1 MQRRLTLLLIVAALL
16 IIGLLPVGM
25 MLSKSFVV
33 DGKFTSAVYERLF
46 ANAREYWVPMR
57 HSLTLAVLTAGI
69 AVMLG
74 VPLGLLLGKTDLP
87 FRRPLAVVLSIPL
100 LIPPYILA
108 VSWFN
113 VLTGDGSLANAIPAP
128 TVKLLSDWL
137 FGLPGCVWVL
147 VSAFMP
153 VVIILTM
160 AYLHAVSPRLEE
172 AARLITRWP
181 GILRHI
187 TLPIIMSGILFG
199 GILVF
204 LLALGEVGVPMFL
217 RYPVFPVETLTQF
230 SAFYDFGA
238 AAAAATPLLGITLAV
253 LALERFWLREK
264 TYRLRPITS
273 GTRMLL
279 VSLGRWR
286 VPVLLAFS
294 LLAAAT
300 VALPLLA
307 LVTSS
312 LSPFAYFEAW
322 DKAADSLGRS
332 LVFAFLGAS
341 LLTLFGFFCGYLI
354 HHRAL
359 RFWRAVDTLALLLF
373 TLPGTVIGVALRFW
387 RAVDTL
393 ALLLFTLP
401 GTVIGVGLIALW
413 NRPATGF
420 VYASAAIVILAYLAQ
435 YTALTSRIMLAT
447 LGNVPQSLEE
457 AAQMTGARWFARI
470 LHVVVPA
477 ALPGVIAAWLI
488 GFIFCL
494 RDLGASML
502 VYTPGQ
508 DTLPVRIYTLM
519 ANGAPNLIAALCV
532 ILVSVTLIV
541 LATFGWVFRATV
553 NHR

>member
-1 MQRRLTLLLIVAALL
+1 LQRRLTLLLVVVFLA
-16 IIGLLPVGM
+16 IIGLLPLGVM
-25 MLSKSFVV
+25 MGKSLFVE
-33 DGKFTSAVYERLF
+33 GNLTFAVYQKLF
-46 ANAREYWVPMR
+46 ANAQEIWAPMG
-57 HSLTLAVLTAGI
+57 HSLTLASLTAGFS
-69 AVMLG
+69 MMSG
-74 VPLGLLLGKTDLP
+74 VPLGLLFGKTNLP
-87 FRRPLAVVLSIPL
+87 FRRTFAVLLSIPL

-113 VLTGDGSLANAIPAP
+113 LLARDGPLARVVPP
-128 TVKLLSDWL
+128 GTVGLLSDWL
-137 FGLPGCVWVL
+137 FGLPGCAWVL

-153 VVIILTM
+153 VVMILTM
-160 AYLHAVSPRLEE
+160 IYVHAVSPRLEE
-172 AARLITRWP
+172 AGRLSARWP
-181 GILRHI
+181 GILRYI
-187 TLPIIMSGILFG
+187 TLPMILPGILFG

-204 LLALGEVGVPMFL
+204 LLVLGEVGVPMFL

-253 LALERFWLREK
+253 LAWERFYLREK
-264 TYRLRPITS
+264 TYRLRPMIG
-273 GTRMLL
+273 GTRILL

-286 VPVLLAFS
+286 IPALLAVG
-294 LLAAAT
+294 LLTGAFVT
-300 VALPLLA
+300 LPLLA

-341 LLTLFGFFCGYLI
+341 LLATFGFFCGYII

-359 RFWRAVDTLALLLF
+359 SFWRSVDTL
-373 TLPGTVIGVALRFW
+373 T
-387 RAVDTL
+387 
-393 ALLLFTLP
+393 LLLFTLP

-413 NRPATGF
+413 NRPLTGF
-420 VYASAAIVILAYLAQ
+420 IYASAAMVILAYLAQ
-435 YTALTSRIMLAT
+435 YTALTSRIMLAM
-447 LGNVPQSLEE
+447 LGNVPHSLEE
-457 AAQMTGARWFARI
+457 AAQMTGAPWFARI

-502 VYTPGQ
+502 VYPPGQ

-519 ANGAPNLIAALCV
+519 ANGAPSLIAALSV
-532 ILVSVTLIV
+532 ILVSATLV
-541 LATFGWVFRATV
+541 SLAILGSLFRATV
-553 NHR
+553 SQR

>member
-1 MQRRLTLLLIVAALL
+1 MQRRLTLLLVVALL
-16 IIGLLPVGM
+16 AVIGLLPLGI
-25 MLSKSFVV
+25 MLGKSLFVE
-33 DGKFTSAVYERLF
+33 GNLTFAVYQKLF
-46 ANAREYWVPMR
+46 ANARDIWAPIG
-57 HSLTLAVLTAGI
+57 HSLTLASLTACFS
-69 AVMLG
+69 VVYG
-74 VPLGLLLGKTDLP
+74 VPLGLLFGKTNLP
-87 FRRPLAVVLSIPL
+87 FRRAFAVLLSIPL

-113 VLTGDGSLANAIPAP
+113 VLAGGGLLAKAIPAP

-137 FGLPGCVWVL
+137 SGLPGCAWVL
-147 VSAFMP
+147 VSAFSP
-153 VVIILTM
+153 VVMILTM
-160 AYLHAVSPRLEE
+160 VYLHAVSPRLEE
-172 AARLITRWP
+172 AGRLSARWP
-181 GILRHI
+181 GILRTI
-187 TLPIIMSGILFG
+187 TLPIIMPGILFG

-253 LALERFWLREK
+253 LALERFYLREK

-279 VSLGRWR
+279 VSLGHWR
-286 VPVLLAFS
+286 FPALLAIGI
-294 LLAAAT
+294 LAVAT

-312 LSPFAYFEAW
+312 LSPFAYLEAW

-341 LLTLFGFFCGYLI
+341 LLTTFGFFCGYLI

-359 RFWRAVDTLALLLF
+359 RFWRTVDTV
-373 TLPGTVIGVALRFW
+373 T
-387 RAVDTL
+387 
-393 ALLLFTLP
+393 LLLFTLP
-401 GTVIGVGLIALW
+401 GTVIGVGLITLW
-413 NRPATGF
+413 NRPVTNF
-420 VYASAAIVILAYLAQ
+420 VYGSVAIVILAYLAQ
-435 YTALTSRIMLAT
+435 YTALTSRIILAT

-457 AAQMTGARWFARI
+457 AAQMIGAPWLARI

-502 VYTPGQ
+502 VYPPGQ

-541 LATFGWVFRATV
+541 LAIFGWVFRATL
-553 NHR
+553 HSR

>member
-25 MLSKSFVV
+25 MLGKSFVV
-33 DGKFTSAVYERLF
+33 DGKLTLEVYERLF
-46 ANAREYWVPMR
+46 ANPREYWTPMR
-57 HSLTLAVLTAGI
+57 HSLTLAALTAGI

-74 VPLGLLLGKTDLP
+74 VPLGLLLGKSDLP
-87 FRRPLAVVLSIPL
+87 FRHALGVLLSIPL

-113 VLTGDGSLANAIPAP
+113 VLAGGGLLAKAIPAP

-137 FGLPGCVWVL
+137 SGLPGCVWVL

-153 VVIILTM
+153 VVMILTM
-160 AYLHAVSPRLEE
+160 VYAHAVSPRLEE
-172 AARLITRWP
+172 AARLIARWP
-181 GILRHI
+181 GILRTI
-187 TLPIIMSGILFG
+187 TLPIIMPGILFG

-279 VSLGRWR
+279 VSLGHWR
-286 VPVLLAFS
+286 FPALLAVG
-294 LLAAAT
+294 LMVAAT

-312 LSPFAYFEAW
+312 LSPFAYLEAW

-341 LLTLFGFFCGYLI
+341 LLMMFGFFCGYLI

-359 RFWRAVDTLALLLF
+359 RFWRTVDTV
-373 TLPGTVIGVALRFW
+373 T
-387 RAVDTL
+387 
-393 ALLLFTLP
+393 LLLFTLP

-413 NRPATGF
+413 NRPVTNF
-420 VYASAAIVILAYLAQ
+420 VYASVAIVILAYLAQ
-435 YTALTSRIMLAT
+435 YTALTSRIILAT
-447 LGNVPQSLEE
+447 LGNVPPSLEE
-457 AAQMTGARWFARI
+457 AAQMTGAPWLARI

-502 VYTPGQ
+502 VYPPGQ

-541 LATFGWVFRATV
+541 LAIFGWVFRATV
-553 NHR
+553 HHR